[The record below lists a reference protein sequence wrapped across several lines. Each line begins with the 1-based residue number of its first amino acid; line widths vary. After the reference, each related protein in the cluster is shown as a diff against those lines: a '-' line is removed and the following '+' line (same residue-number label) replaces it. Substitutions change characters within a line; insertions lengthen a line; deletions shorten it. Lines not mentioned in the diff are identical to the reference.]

1 MFEHGFDQ
9 AAGLRG
15 ESRSGSAALLPVASP
30 AQPARGHEWL
40 YMLAGCLANQG
51 RSVVIVDGTAH
62 ESTSSHREAGSHLGH
77 HLGLLRALQD
87 PSVGHLE
94 HPNDMADWLV
104 MPGARGLQA
113 LQETARAAS
122 APVALSRLLAP
133 FAPGVIVLLFAPA
146 FALGNLLPGLNARAM
161 VPMIDQPQATID
173 AYGAVKLLHTAGL
186 RPVLAPLASGGAQ
199 TLQPLVT
206 SVTECAAK
214 HLGLKLES
222 WPAHTWGHRAQASA
236 ITATAEIGLHGYHG
250 PARVAHTTP
259 LWS

>member
-15 ESRSGSAALLPVASP
+15 ESRSGGAALLPLASP
-30 AQPARGHEWL
+30 AQPSRGHEWL

-51 RSVVIVDGTAH
+51 RCVVIVDGTAN
-62 ESTSSHREAGSHLGH
+62 ESTGFQRDSGN

-87 PSVGHLE
+87 PSIGHLE
-94 HPNDMADWLV
+94 HPNDLADWLV

-113 LQETARAAS
+113 LQETTHAAG
-122 APVALSRLLAP
+122 APVALARLLAP
-133 FAPGVIVLLFAPA
+133 FAPGVIVLLYAPA
-146 FALGNLLPGLNARAM
+146 FALAGLLPGLNARAM
-161 VPMIDQPQATID
+161 VPLIDQPQASID
-173 AYGAVKLLHTAGL
+173 AYGAVKLLHSAGL
-186 RPVLAPLASGGAQ
+186 APVLAPLAAGGAQ
-199 TLQPLVT
+199 ALQPLVT
-206 SVTECAAK
+206 SVTDCASR

-236 ITATAEIGLHGYHG
+236 ITSPADAGPHGYHG
-250 PARVAHTTP
+250 LVRGTPTTP

>member
-15 ESRSGSAALLPVASP
+15 EIRRGGASLLPVASP

-51 RSVVIVDGTAH
+51 RSVVIVDGTTN
-62 ESTSSHREAGSHLGH
+62 ESGSSQRQSGS

-87 PSVGHLE
+87 PSIGNLE
-94 HPNDMADWLV
+94 HPNDLADWLV

-113 LQETARAAS
+113 LQETAQVAGAS
-122 APVALSRLLAP
+122 VALSRLLAP

-146 FALGNLLPGLNARAM
+146 FALASLLPGLNARAM
-161 VPMIDQPQATID
+161 VPVIEQPQASID

-186 RPVLAPLASGGAQ
+186 APVLAPLAAGGAPV
-199 TLQPLVT
+199 LQPLVA
-206 SVTECAAK
+206 SVTDCAAR
-214 HLGLKLES
+214 HLGLALES
-222 WPAHTWGHRAQASA
+222 WPAHTWGHRAQACA
-236 ITATAEIGLHGYHG
+236 ITTMTETGLHGYPG
-250 PARVAHTTP
+250 LARVAPTTP

>member
-15 ESRSGSAALLPVASP
+15 ESRSGGAALLPVASP
-30 AQPARGHEWL
+30 AQPSRGHEWL

-51 RSVVIVDGTAH
+51 RSVVIVDGTAQ
-62 ESTSSHREAGSHLGH
+62 ESTSVQREAGSHLG
-77 HLGLLRALQD
+77 LLRVLQD
-87 PSVGHLE
+87 PSIGHLE
-94 HPNDMADWLV
+94 HPNDLADWLV
-104 MPGARGLQA
+104 LPGASGLQA
-113 LQETARAAS
+113 LQETAQAAG

-133 FAPGVIVLLFAPA
+133 FAPGVVVLLFAPA
-146 FALGNLLPGLNARAM
+146 FALSNLLPGSNARAM
-161 VPMIDQPQATID
+161 VPVIDQPQSTID

-186 RPVLAPLASGGAQ
+186 LPVLAPLASGGAQ

-206 SVTECAAK
+206 SVTDCAAR

-236 ITATAEIGLHGYHG
+236 ITATAETGLHGYHG
-250 PARVAHTTP
+250 LARVAPTTP

>member
-15 ESRSGSAALLPVASP
+15 ESRSGGPCLLPVASP

-51 RSVVIVDGTAH
+51 RSVVIIDGNAV
-62 ESTSSHREAGSHLGH
+62 EAGAGQREGGRP
-77 HLGLLRALQD
+77 LGLLRALQD
-87 PSVGHLE
+87 PSISQLE
-94 HPNDMADWLV
+94 HPSDLADWLV

-113 LQETARAAS
+113 LQETAQVAGAS
-122 APVALSRLLAP
+122 VALSRLLAP

-146 FALGNLLPGLNARAM
+146 FGLANLLPGLNARAM
-161 VPMIDQPQATID
+161 VPVLDQPQAAID
-173 AYGAVKLLHTAGL
+173 AYGSVKQLHGAGL
-186 RPVLAPLASGGAQ
+186 APVLAPLASGGAQ
-199 TLQPLVT
+199 ALQPLVAT
-206 SVTECAAK
+206 VTDCAAR

-222 WPAHTWGHRAQASA
+222 WPAHTWGQRAQASA
-236 ITATAEIGLHGYHG
+236 ITTLAETDTHGYHG
-250 PARVAHTTP
+250 MVRAAPTP

>member
-15 ESRSGSAALLPVASP
+15 ESRSGGPSLLPVASP

-51 RSVVIVDGTAH
+51 RSVVIVDGTAN
-62 ESTSSHREAGSHLGH
+62 ESHSAQRDTGS

-113 LQETARAAS
+113 LQETARAAG

-133 FAPGVIVLLFAPA
+133 FAPGVMVLLFAPA
-146 FALGNLLPGLNARAM
+146 FALASLLPGLNARAM
-161 VPMIDQPQATID
+161 VPVIDQPQASID
-173 AYGAVKLLHTAGL
+173 AYGAVKLLHGAGL
-186 RPVLAPLASGGAQ
+186 APVLAPLAAGGAQ
-199 TLQPLVT
+199 ALQPLVT
-206 SVTECAAK
+206 SVTDCAAK

-236 ITATAEIGLHGYHG
+236 ITPMADAGLHGYHG
-250 PARVAHTTP
+250 LARVAPTTP

>member
-15 ESRSGSAALLPVASP
+15 ESRSGGAALLPVASP
-30 AQPARGHEWL
+30 ALPARGHEWL

-51 RSVVIVDGTAH
+51 RSVVIVDGTAN
-62 ESTSSHREAGSHLGH
+62 ESAGFQRETGS

-87 PSVGHLE
+87 PSIGHLE
-94 HPNDMADWLV
+94 HPNDLSEWLV

-113 LQETARAAS
+113 LQETAQAAG
-122 APVALSRLLAP
+122 APVALTRLLSP

-146 FALGNLLPGLNARAM
+146 FALASLLPGTNARAM
-161 VPMIDQPQATID
+161 VPVIDQPQASID
-173 AYGAVKLLHTAGL
+173 AYGAVKLLHGAGL
-186 RPVLAPLASGGAQ
+186 APVLAPLAAGGAQ
-199 TLQPLVT
+199 ALQPLVT
-206 SVTECAAK
+206 SVIDCAAR
-214 HLGLKLES
+214 HLSMKLES

-236 ITATAEIGLHGYHG
+236 ITSMADTGLHGYHG
-250 PARVAHTTP
+250 LSRVAPTTP

>member
-15 ESRSGSAALLPVASP
+15 ESRSGGASLLPVASP

-51 RSVVIVDGTAH
+51 RSVVIVDGTAV
-62 ESTSSHREAGSHLGH
+62 ETSSRQRDTSQ
-77 HLGLLRALQD
+77 LGLLRALQD
-87 PSVGHLE
+87 PSIGHLE
-94 HPNDMADWLV
+94 HPNDLADWLV
-104 MPGARGLQA
+104 LPGARGLQA
-113 LQETARAAS
+113 LQETARAAG

-133 FAPGVIVLLFAPA
+133 FAPGVVVLLFAPA
-146 FALGNLLPGLNARAM
+146 FALANLLPGLNARAM
-161 VPMIDQPQATID
+161 VPVIDQPQASID

-186 RPVLAPLASGGAQ
+186 LPVLAPLASGGAQ
-199 TLQPLVT
+199 ALQPLVT
-206 SVTECAAK
+206 SVTDCAAK

-236 ITATAEIGLHGYHG
+236 MPSTAETGLHGYHG
-250 PARVAHTTP
+250 LARVAPTTP

>member
-15 ESRSGSAALLPVASP
+15 ESRSGGAALLPVASP
-30 AQPARGHEWL
+30 AQPARGYEWL
-40 YMLAGCLANQG
+40 CMLAGCLTTQG
-51 RSVVIVDGTAH
+51 RSVVIVDGTAT
-62 ESTSSHREAGSHLGH
+62 ESGGFQRESGS

-87 PSVGHLE
+87 PSIGHLE
-94 HPNDMADWLV
+94 QPADNADWLV

-113 LQETARAAS
+113 LQETAHAAG

-146 FALGNLLPGLNARAM
+146 FALASVLPGLNARTL
-161 VPMIDQPQATID
+161 VPVLDQPQATID
-173 AYGAVKLLHTAGL
+173 AYGAVKLLHAAGL
-186 RPVLAPLASGGAQ
+186 SPVLAPLAAGGAQ
-199 TLQPLVT
+199 VLHPLVT
-206 SVTECAAK
+206 SVTDCAAR

-236 ITATAEIGLHGYHG
+236 ITSMADTDTQGYHG
-250 PARVAHTTP
+250 LVRGTPMTP